1 MSASGPVRDLRADL
15 DALPDHRVVVRFEFS
30 GVPTS
35 STKFRIMWLVLER
48 SGVDVCLKDPGFAVD
63 LIFRGNV
70 RDLVAVCLGH
80 VEWRDVADTAL
91 RIEGDRRL
99 AKQLPGWHR
108 LDKIVGR
115 DFPMTSPV
123 AEGVARNPKVNRI
136 SATS

>member
-1 MSASGPVRDLRADL
+1 MWSLRKRADL

-30 GVPTS
+30 GVPAS
-35 STKFRIMWLVLER
+35 STKFRMMWLVLER

-63 LIFRGNV
+63 LIFQGNV

-80 VEWRDVADTAL
+80 VEWRDVADTSL

-99 AKQLPGWHR
+99 AKRLPGWLR
-108 LDKIVGR
+108 LDKVVGR
-115 DFPMTSPV
+115 DFPIISPV
-123 AEGVARNPKVNRI
+123 AEGIARNPKVNRI